1 MASRLADRLRAAR
14 HDRFVGRE
22 AERELFSA
30 AISAAQ
36 LPFHVLY
43 IFGPGGVGKTSLLLE
58 IAYSYEQTDTRV
70 AYLDARNLEP
80 APEPFESALHQVLGL
95 DSGASLF
102 DALAGSPSRH
112 VLMIDTY
119 ERLAPLDPWLR
130 QTFLPQLPESVLIV
144 LAGRNPPSPAW
155 RTDPGW
161 QTLIHTVSLRN
172 LSTDESRTFLAK
184 RAIPEQQHS
193 SVLNFTRGHPLAL
206 SLVADIFAQ
215 RDDSLH
221 DFQLD
226 AAPDVI
232 KILLERLVQKVPGPS
247 YRAALEACA
256 MVRVTTEALLAEML
270 ATPDAHEM
278 FDWLRELSFIE
289 SRRGGLFPHDLVR
302 EALAAD
308 LRWRNPDWYTE
319 LHRRAR
325 AYYTTRLEQASGQT
339 QQRLLLD
346 LIFLHRDSA
355 MVRPFFEW
363 QVSGATLTDSLRA
376 DDVDALLA
384 MVAAHEGQK
393 SAELA
398 AHWFARQPEGVRVFR
413 DSDGQPAGLLAM
425 VALDQARAEDLEID
439 PAARAG
445 WGYLQRQAR
454 LRPGEVATL
463 FRFWMA
469 HDTYQ
474 AVSPIQSLIF
484 LNIVRHY
491 LTTPGLAFTIFPC
504 AEPEFW
510 APMCAYA
517 ELVRLPEAEFEV
529 EGRRYGC
536 YGHDWRALPPA
547 AWLSLL
553 AEREVSAEP
562 KAVPPPQAAEPLLV
576 LSQPDFEQAARDAL
590 HDVARPEALRANPL
604 LRSRLIVERAGA
616 SAGQP
621 ERINALLAVLKEA
634 ADQLQAS
641 PREVKFYRALYHTYF
656 HPAPTQEQAAELLD
670 VPFST
675 FRRHLKAGVARLT
688 ETLWQREIGGSPK

>member
-22 AERELFSA
+22 TERELFKA
-30 AISAAQ
+30 ALNAEQ
-36 LPFHVLY
+36 LPFYVLY

-58 IAYSYEQTDTRV
+58 IAYSYEQTNARV

-80 APEPFESALHQVLGL
+80 APELFEAAVRHVLGL
-95 DSGASLF
+95 DPGASLF
-102 DALAGSPSRH
+102 DALAGSPQRH

-130 QTFLPQLPESVLIV
+130 QTFLPQLPEGVLIV

-193 SVLNFTRGHPLAL
+193 AVLNFTRGHPLAL

-256 MVRVTTEALLAEML
+256 MVRVTTETLLAEML

-325 AYYTTRLEQASGQT
+325 TYYTTRLEQASGQT

-363 QVSGATLTDSLRA
+363 QVSGATLTDSMRP

-384 MVAAHEGQK
+384 MVASHEGKQ

-425 VALDQARAEDLEID
+425 VALHQADEEDLKID

-445 WGYLQRQAR
+445 WGYLQRHAR

-469 HDTYQ
+469 LDTYQ

-517 ELVRLPEAEFEV
+517 ELVRVPEAEFEV

-547 AWLSLL
+547 DWLSLL

-562 KAVPPPQAAEPLLV
+562 KAAPPPQAADPLLV
-576 LSQPDFEQAARDAL
+576 LSQPDFEQAVRDAL
-590 HDVARPEALRANPL
+590 HDVARPETLRANPL
-604 LRSRLIVERAGA
+604 LRSRLIVELAGA

-621 ERINALLAVLKEA
+621 ERINTLVEVLKEA
-634 ADQLQAS
+634 AGQLQAS
-641 PREVKFYRALYHTYF
+641 PREIKFYRALYHTYF

-675 FRRHLKAGVARLT
+675 FRRHLKAGVTRLT
-688 ETLWQREIGGSPK
+688 ETLWQRELGGSQK